1 MAVKRS
7 LKIVKKAGRA
17 GRGAAAPL
25 TGGGRRVRPW
35 TGAKGFKLLV
45 SRDTSTAARIEAI
58 RGGVGARVVGEMV
71 EYLDVPKTVIFGVLH
86 TPESTAHRLIRDNR
100 ILDSA
105 ATERVMRVADIM
117 RMAEET
123 FGGRSA
129 ATQWLKQINLALGG
143 RTPLSM
149 LDTEPG
155 AGEVRRIL
163 ASINHGGDY

>member
-1 MAVKRS
+1 MAVKRL
-7 LKIVKKAGRA
+7 LKAVKKAGRA
-17 GRGAAAPL
+17 GRGEAAAL
-25 TGGGRRVRPW
+25 TGGGQRGRTG
-35 TGAKGFKLLV
+35 TGARAFKLLV

-58 RGGVGARVVGEMV
+58 RGGVGARVLDEMV
-71 EYLDVPKTVIFGVLH
+71 EYLDVPKTALFGVLH

-123 FGGRSA
+123 FGGRAA
-129 ATQWLKQINLALGG
+129 ATQWLKRINLALGD

-163 ASINHGGDY
+163 ASIDHGGVY

>member
-1 MAVKRS
+1 MADKRV
-7 LKIVKKAGRA
+7 LKAVKKAGRA
-17 GRGAAAPL
+17 GRVEPAVTGAD
-25 TGGGRRVRPW
+25 RRLR
-35 TGAKGFKLLV
+35 TRAGAKGFRLLV
-45 SRDTSTAARIEAI
+45 SSDTPTAARIEAI
-58 RGGVGARVVGEMV
+58 RGGVGARVVDEMV

-123 FGGRSA
+123 FGGRPA
-129 ATQWLKQINLALGG
+129 ATQWLKRTNLALGG

-163 ASINHGGDY
+163 ASIDHGGVY